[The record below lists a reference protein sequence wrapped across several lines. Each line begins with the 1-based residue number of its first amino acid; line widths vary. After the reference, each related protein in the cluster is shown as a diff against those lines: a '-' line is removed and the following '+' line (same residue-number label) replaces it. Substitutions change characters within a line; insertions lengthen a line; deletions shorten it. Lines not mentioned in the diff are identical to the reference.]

1 MLLCS
6 RYLMLAGGRDKMKQ
20 LFVVL
25 FIFASCVFAKTWSSY
40 TSIGIEPF
48 AKDSVLYLGFGKDS
62 IEILK
67 NIDNYEGLYIDY
79 HLWYSYADD
88 IPEPFPV
95 PQYSFYFAQT
105 KDSKSKDSVRYFT
118 RWADKGARDYVSMD
132 SVISYKTV
140 MEDFE
145 ICDIDEY
152 TCTYA
157 FHSKG
162 FYSVV
167 DSLTIK
173 LYKIPLHDYI
183 DTLINVVSDVS
194 LFLYKKVGAYNAAC
208 YVFSLDNYMHVVLSC
223 QYQDDGTLNFDK
235 MIPIKREDIL
245 KIYEKSLN
253 PDRNTDG
260 IKAGRMKST
269 MLNKREPAS
278 FLINGIRKKNN
289 SSNVIIK
296 NQTPMLQLK

>member
-1 MLLCS
+1 
-6 RYLMLAGGRDKMKQ
+6 MKRICFFI
-20 LFVVL
+20 LIVVP
-25 FIFASCVFAKTWSSY
+25 CVFAKTWSSY

-48 AKDSVLYLGFGKDS
+48 SKDSVLYLGFGKDS

-118 RWADKGARDYVSMD
+118 RWADKRARDYVSVD
-132 SVISYKTV
+132 SVMSYKIII
-140 MEDFE
+140 EDFE

-152 TCTYA
+152 ACTYA

-167 DSLTIK
+167 DTLTIK
-173 LYKIPLHDYI
+173 LYKIPLYDYI

-194 LFLYKKVGAYNAAC
+194 LFLYKKSGAYNAAC
-208 YVFSLDNYMHVVLSC
+208 YVFSLDNYAHVVLSC

-245 KIYEKSLN
+245 KVYASSIN
-253 PDRNTDG
+253 PDK
-260 IKAGRMKST
+260 IKTRRMKPT
-269 MLNKREPAS
+269 LLNKKESDS

-296 NQTPMLQLK
+296 NQTPMLQLR

>member
-1 MLLCS
+1 
-6 RYLMLAGGRDKMKQ
+6 MKQ
-20 LFVVL
+20 WLAVLLIVVP
-25 FIFASCVFAKTWSSY
+25 CVFAKTWNSY
-40 TSIGIEPF
+40 TSIGIEHF

-118 RWADKGARDYVSMD
+118 RWAGKGARDYVSVD
-132 SVISYKTV
+132 SVMSYKIV
-140 MEDFE
+140 IEDFE

-152 TCTYA
+152 ACTYA

-167 DSLTIK
+167 DTLTIK
-173 LYKIPLHDYI
+173 LYKIPLYDYI

-194 LFLYKKVGAYNAAC
+194 LFLYKKSGAYNAAC
-208 YVFSLDNYMHVVLSC
+208 YVFSLDNYAHVVLSC

-245 KIYEKSLN
+245 KVYASSIN
-253 PDRNTDG
+253 PDK
-260 IKAGRMKST
+260 IKTRRMKPT
-269 MLNKREPAS
+269 LLNKKESDS

-296 NQTPMLQLK
+296 NQTPMLQLR